1 MPTPPLRPL
10 TRQEQEAAMGQEL
23 GQGRGFLAD
32 RKTRPESPLEW
43 EAEGRAMR
51 PTEGRVIPPE

>member
-1 MPTPPLRPL
+1 
-10 TRQEQEAAMGQEL
+10 MGQEL